1 MHDLIDTLPPLERL
15 AASYAPAATRPLWI
29 GYFALEQ
36 RLADTAR
43 DGRDP
48 IMVQLRLAWWRDRL
62 GEDSAKWPKGEPLL
76 AALGPW
82 NPERAAL
89 VALVDGIEALHVGEK
104 GPAERDV
111 ARVGIMA
118 ALARFSGGA
127 GGDAVERAAREWTG
141 LEPAPGSAPRLPRA
155 MRPLVLLRGLALRGE
170 GGSPFLRFLTA
181 LRLGLLGR

>member
-1 MHDLIDTLPPLERL
+1 VDRL
-15 AASYAPAATRPLWI
+15 FRA
-29 GYFALEQ
+29 EQ

-48 IMVQLRLAWWRDRL
+48 IMATAPRLVARPPGR
-62 GEDSAKWPKGEPLL
+62 GQRRWPKGEPLL

-82 NPERAAL
+82 NAERAAL

-104 GPAERDV
+104 GPAERDA

-118 ALARFSGGA
+118 ALARFSGGP
-127 GGDAVERAAREWTG
+127 GMLSSGP
-141 LEPAPGSAPRLPRA
+141 PANGRGWSLRPVRRRVCRA

-181 LRLGLLGR
+181 LRLGLLGRR